1 MRGTNLA
8 PLFVAA
14 LFALGCAEQRYT
26 RPAYGPN
33 AYAPYYGPQPG
44 HYPYGTMPPAP
55 VGWGNAPPATLAV
68 AFAQSRIGTP
78 YCWGGNGPRCF
89 DCSGLTRAAWH
100 YAGRNIPRT
109 SDAQLAQLTPVP
121 MEAVQ
126 PGDILWRPGHV
137 GIYAGQGWVIAAT
150 HTGDIVRYQPASGF
164 VRAVR
169 P

>member
-1 MRGTNLA
+1 MRGTRLA
-8 PLFVAA
+8 PLLAVA
-14 LFALGCAEQRYT
+14 LLALGCTEQRYVG
-26 RPAYGPN
+26 PAYGPN
-33 AYAPYYGPQPG
+33 AYAPYYGPQPV
-44 HYPYGTMPPAP
+44 YPYGTMAP
-55 VGWGNAPPATLAV
+55 SPVAWGNAPPAARAV

-78 YCWGGNGPRCF
+78 YCWGGNGPRCY

-100 YAGRNIPRT
+100 YAGRAIPRT
-109 SDAQLAQLTPVP
+109 SEEQLAQLPSVP

-150 HTGDIVRYQPASGF
+150 HTGDIVRYQPASRF